1 MQSKR
6 KILAHITSQ
15 EKDTCIMFNA
25 LKATY
30 ETLLKINDYEL
41 DKAKIQ
47 RQLSECKQR
56 LDDYWLKITIKYH
69 IPLYVDKPLIID
81 NEKLT
86 IYIKEE

>member
-1 MQSKR
+1 
-6 KILAHITSQ
+6 
-15 EKDTCIMFNA
+15 MFNA

>member
-1 MQSKR
+1 
-6 KILAHITSQ
+6 
-15 EKDTCIMFNA
+15 MFNA

-47 RQLSECKQR
+47 RQLNECKQR

-69 IPLYVDKPLIID
+69 IPVYVDKPLVID